1 MPQASLDSMRIVNP
15 ILTNVAHGV
24 RQHGFVGQ
32 LAFPPVFVNKRKG
45 KIIRFNEDE
54 FYLHEMRR
62 APGTKILSVAGGY
75 GSDDYELY
83 QDAIE
88 EVLPYEHLEES
99 DGLPFSEQSRR
110 VKMAMRRVALRLE
123 FDQLSLL
130 GNFAQYPAA
139 NRLLLTGTAQ
149 FSDATSNIEGAF
161 DTAIEAVENACGCL
175 PNTVIFGGRKAFN
188 ASKRHPR
195 IRDQYKYVSEKSID
209 IDMVLKVLGMTRGA
223 ISLAKYKNPLNPGL
237 GKIPMFNNKIWIGYV
252 PDTAAANLYNNTQ
265 PSASSDMDEPS
276 FAYTYM
282 LKGGV
287 IAKSA
292 RWSEEDLSWHFPV
305 LADRAPVLTGMGA
318 GFLFDNVTS

>member
-1 MPQASLDSMRIVNP
+1 VD
-15 ILTNVAHGV
+15 
-24 RQHGFVGQ
+24 
-32 LAFPPVFVNKRKG
+32 KRKG

-54 FYLHEMRR
+54 FYLHQMRR
-62 APGTKILSVAGGY
+62 APGAKILSVAGGY
-75 GSDDYELY
+75 GSDDYELH

-99 DGLPFSEQSRR
+99 EGLPFSEQSRR
-110 VKMAMRRVALRLE
+110 VKMAMRRIGLRLE

-130 GNFAQYPAA
+130 GSLAQYPAA
-139 NRLLLTGTAQ
+139 NRVILAGTSQ
-149 FSDATSNIEGAF
+149 FSDPTSNIENTF

-175 PNTVIFGGRKAFN
+175 PNTIIFGGRKAFN

-209 IDMVLKVLGMTRGA
+209 IDMVLKVLGFSRGA
-223 ISLAKYKNPLNPGL
+223 IALAKFKDPLNPAL
-237 GKIPMFNNKIWIGYV
+237 GKQPMLNNKIWIGYV
-252 PDTAAANLYNNTQ
+252 PDAAAADLYSNTQ
-265 PSASSDMDEPS
+265 PSASSDLDQPS
-276 FAYTYM
+276 FGYTYM

-287 IAKSA
+287 MARSA

-318 GFLFDNVTS
+318 GYLMDNVTL

>member
-32 LAFPPVFVNKRKG
+32 LAFPPTFVDKRKG

-62 APGTKILSVAGGY
+62 APGSKILSVSGGY

-99 DGLPFSEQSRR
+99 SGLPFSEQSRR
-110 VKMAMRRVALRLE
+110 VKMAMRRVGLRLE
-123 FDQLSLL
+123 YDQLSLL
-130 GNFAQYPAA
+130 GNLAQYPAA
-139 NRLLLTGTAQ
+139 NRLILAGSSQ
-149 FSDATSNIEGAF
+149 FSDPTSNIEGTF
-161 DTAIEAVENACGCL
+161 DTAIEAVENACGAL
-175 PNTVIFGGRKAFN
+175 PNTIIFGGRKVFN

-209 IDMVLKVLGMTRGA
+209 IDMVLKVLGFSRGA
-223 ISLAKYKNPLNPGL
+223 IALAKYKDPLNPAL
-237 GKIPMFNNKIWIGYV
+237 GKQPILSNKIWIGYV
-252 PDTAAANLYNNTQ
+252 PDEAAANLYNNTQ
-265 PSASSDMDEPS
+265 PSASSDLDQPS
-276 FAYTYM
+276 FGYTYT

-287 IAKSA
+287 VAKSP

-305 LADRAPVLTGMGA
+305 LADRAPVLTGLGA
-318 GFLFDNVTS
+318 GFLMDNVTA